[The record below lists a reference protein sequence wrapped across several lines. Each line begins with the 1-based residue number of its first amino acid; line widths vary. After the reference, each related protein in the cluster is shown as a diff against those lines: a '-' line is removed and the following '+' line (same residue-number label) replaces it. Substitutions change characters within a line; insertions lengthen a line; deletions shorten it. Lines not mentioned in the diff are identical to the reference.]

1 MIIGISVMNISRVD
15 LNLLVYLDVL
25 LTETSVSKAAAKLG
39 ITQPAMSNGL
49 KRLRDLFGDPLLV
62 RTGGGMQPTERA
74 LSLRP
79 ALREAIL
86 LLEKTV
92 QPQNEFDAANSDR
105 VFRIMASDYGE
116 ATLLPSLLD
125 KMANRAPNICLDVLT
140 PSDVGIEDLEQGKV
154 DMAINRF
161 DQMPNSFH
169 QTTIWHDNFS
179 CVLHKD
185 NPLVDDFTLDNYLSE
200 RHIWVSKTGMGRG
213 VGINPGQ
220 SMRLGRLD
228 EALSDL
234 DLHRNIAVF
243 TRHYQVA
250 ILLARQPHLVATVPT
265 RLAKTLEGD
274 SSLVIKK
281 LPFSIAPFELKMIWS
296 PLLHHNPE
304 HIWLRRLVQECADEL
319 K

>member
-1 MIIGISVMNISRVD
+1 MNISNVD

-25 LTETSVSKAAAKLG
+25 LTEASVSKAAAKLG

-92 QPQNEFDAANSDR
+92 QPQQEFDAANSQR

-116 ATLLPSLLD
+116 ATLLPSMLD
-125 KMANRAPNICLDVLT
+125 KLAERAPTICLDVLT

-169 QTTIWHDNFS
+169 QTTIWYDNFS
-179 CVLHKD
+179 CLLHKD
-185 NPLVDDFTLDNYLSE
+185 NPLVDDFSLENYMSE

-213 VGINPGQ
+213 VGINPNQ

-228 EALSDL
+228 EALNDL

-250 ILLARQPHLVATVPT
+250 VLLARQPHLVATLPT
-265 RLAKTLEGD
+265 RLAKTFENDGD
-274 SSLVIKK
+274 IVVKN
-281 LPFSIAPFELKMIWS
+281 LPFSIPPFELKMIWS

-304 HIWLRRLVQECADEL
+304 HKWLRRLVQECADEL